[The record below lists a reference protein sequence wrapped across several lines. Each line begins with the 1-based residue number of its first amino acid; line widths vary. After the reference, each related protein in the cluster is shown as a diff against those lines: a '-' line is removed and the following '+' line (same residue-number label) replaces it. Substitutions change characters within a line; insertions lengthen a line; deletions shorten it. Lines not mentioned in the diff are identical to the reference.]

1 MLNVRFIQLAQQDF
15 QKRAGHAAGS
25 GGVTDGAGRQGSAAA
40 VVAPAG
46 RGLGRMVLAMAA
58 TAALTTGVFSIP
70 AVRAVQPAA
79 AVLAAQ
85 PSAKLIRDADLFLH
99 YSLLGKE
106 KLANDCGKAFLLDH
120 PTAVMA
126 LRAFDAAANGRDVSE
141 ILIGNQQNKPL
152 KKVSAA
158 INALLQKGHLVLAR
172 NPNRI
177 LKAIKV
183 MVDSPRAFVVS
194 RQRLYAAGEFAV
206 PFFIQYLNSPSHASY
221 GPPIVQMMSSL
232 GKSLLNPLVA
242 QLATPSTPEKIEI
255 VQVLGNIG
263 YPQALPYL
271 AEIAMAKNTPPDLR
285 KATQTAMLKID
296 PTGRF
301 AHLTAAELY
310 LWLAEAYYHNE
321 PSVSANHPNEAT
333 NPVWYY
339 DQGLNDVVGVPV
351 PTPIWKDIETMRAC
365 EAVLRLDHNNSAA
378 ISLWLAADLRREV
391 DLPAGAKDATIKPG
405 MPNAHFY
412 AVAAGPRYLNAVLR
426 MALQE
431 DNSPLVLKTLK
442 ALQQTGTM
450 DGLVGTGKNVP
461 PLIQALAYPDP
472 SVRFEA
478 ASALARANPAKMFA
492 ASDEVIPTLAQAI
505 AQSTKPVAL
514 LVDANVQIRNEMKAR
529 LRPHYHIITAPSV
542 AVAVTRTM
550 GVPYIE
556 LAILPNDQAVA
567 QYQQYAAT
575 DYRLEYTPIL
585 VMGSASELPKLH
597 AEYVND
603 PTIGEIPT
611 GATADSIAQAY
622 RDMMTRLGSQN
633 INAQK
638 SEEFAIRAAHELKV
652 LAMNHACV
660 YDVNQAIPALRLAL
674 RSAHN
679 QKVIVAVAQTLGQI
693 RNPEAQKIL
702 ARAAL
707 NGTANPEP
715 VRYALFKSLAQ
726 SARNLGNH
734 LSAAD
739 IDTLIHEVSHTTNA
753 KVRAAAAETLGALNV
768 ASNQASKLILQQ
780 AR

>member
-1 MLNVRFIQLAQQDF
+1 MLNVRLIQMAKQDWQNSAGYCNSAK
-15 QKRAGHAAGS
+15 QKCS
-25 GGVTDGAGRQGSAAA
+25 GDAVTA
-40 VVAPAG
+40 AG
-46 RGLGRMVLAMAA
+46 RGLRRMAMAITLA
-58 TAALTTGVFSIP
+58 AALATGIFSMP
-70 AVRAVQPAA
+70 AARALQPTA
-79 AVLAAQ
+79 AVLAARPTAQ
-85 PSAKLIRDADLFLH
+85 MIRNADLFLH

-106 KLANDCGKAFLLDH
+106 KLANDCGKAFLLAH
-120 PTAVMA
+120 PSPVVA

-152 KKVSAA
+152 KKVSATIA
-158 INALLQKGHLVLAR
+158 ALLRKGHLALAR

-232 GKSLLNPLVA
+232 GKSLLNPLVV
-242 QLATPSTPEKIEI
+242 QLATPSTPEKIQI

-263 YPQALPYL
+263 YPQAFPYL
-271 AEIAMAKNTPPDLR
+271 AEIATAKHTPPDLR
-285 KATQTAMLKID
+285 KAAQTAMAKID
-296 PTGRF
+296 PTGHF

-321 PSVSANHPNEAT
+321 PSVSANHPNEST

-351 PTPIWKDIETMRAC
+351 PTPIWKDIQTMRAC
-365 EAVLRLDHNNSAA
+365 EAVLRLDHNNAAA
-378 ISLWLAADLRREV
+378 ISLWLAADLRCEV
-391 DLPAGAKDATIKPG
+391 DLPAGAKDPILKPG

-412 AVAAGPRYLNAVLR
+412 AVAAGPRYLNPVLNL
-426 MALQE
+426 ALQE
-431 DNSPLVLKTLK
+431 DNSPLVLETLK

-450 DGLVGTGKNVP
+450 DGLVGTGKNIT

-472 SVRFEA
+472 AVRFQA
-478 ASALARANPAKMFA
+478 ASALAQANPAKMFA
-492 ASDEVIPTLAQAI
+492 GSDKVIPTLAQAI
-505 AQSTKPVAL
+505 AQSSKPVAL
-514 LVDANVQIRNEMKAR
+514 LVDAHVQIRNEMKAR
-529 LRPHYHIITAPSV
+529 LRAQYHIITAPTV
-542 AVAVTRTM
+542 AVAVTRSM
-550 GVPYIE
+550 EVPYIE
-556 LAILPNDQAVA
+556 LVILPGDRAVA

-575 DYRLEYTPIL
+575 DYRLRYTPIL
-585 VMGSASELPKLH
+585 VMGPAAELPKLH

-603 PTIGEIPT
+603 PTIAEIPT

-622 RDMMTRLGSQN
+622 HDIMTRLGSRN
-633 INAQK
+633 IGAQQ
-638 SEEFAIRAAHELKV
+638 SVEFALRAAHELKL

-674 RSAHN
+674 RTASN
-679 QKVIVAVAQTLGQI
+679 EKVRVAVARTLGQI

-707 NGTANPEP
+707 NSASNPEP
-715 VRYALFKSLAQ
+715 VSYALFMSLAQ
-726 SARNLGNH
+726 SARNLGND
-734 LSAAD
+734 LSSAD
-739 IDTLIHEVSHTTNA
+739 IDTLIHEVFHTTNA
-753 KVRAAAAETLGALNV
+753 KVRSAAAETLGALNV
-768 ASNQASKLILQQ
+768 PSNQASKLILRQ